1 MPTIEEQPTYN
12 LGVVV
17 QETGINPDTLRAW
30 ERRYGLPNPDRSE
43 GGHRLYS
50 QKDIE
55 TVKWLMER
63 QEEGIRIGQA
73 VKLWK
78 ELKAAGRDPLR
89 EHPLQ
94 DQRPGV
100 YPFQGKQDT
109 EAGSEGRLDAFRERW
124 LQAALAFQE
133 QPAEQIL
140 TEAFSQFSLE
150 DVWERIITPGLA
162 AVGQGW
168 ADNQLTVQ
176 QEHFTSSLVIRR
188 LNAMIEAV
196 PPPIREEKILISCP
210 PREEHTFS
218 ALLLTLYLRRRGYP
232 VIYLGANV
240 PDQDL
245 DNAVDR
251 AEPDLVVMIAQTLD
265 AASTLYRSALM
276 LRSERVLLAFAGRI
290 FERIPELTQKVPGY
304 YLGGN
309 FSGAADQVETI
320 LAENPE
326 EQPPGREQP
335 DTYAEELRAFR
346 GMELLIIDTV
356 IKRGMQEGFRVDE
369 LAPANYHLRR
379 TLEAALILGDLNYL
393 EQELAWLVALLS
405 SREFPVEKTAQYLE
419 LFAEAVQL
427 HLPDSGAQIAEQLR
441 LAAQPWA

>member
-30 ERRYGLPNPDRSE
+30 ERRYGLPAPDRSE

-50 QKDIE
+50 HKDIQ
-55 TVKWLMER
+55 TVKWLIER

-73 VKLWK
+73 VQLWK

-94 DQRPGV
+94 DQAPGV
-100 YPFQGKQDT
+100 YPFQQERDPEEES
-109 EAGSEGRLDAFRERW
+109 EARLDVFRERW
-124 LQAALAFQE
+124 LQAALGFQE
-133 QPAEQIL
+133 QRAEHIL
-140 TEAFSQFSLE
+140 TEAFSRFSLE
-150 DVWERIITPGLA
+150 DVWERIISPGLA

-168 ADNQLTVQ
+168 ADNQLSVQ

-251 AEPDLVVMIAQTLD
+251 AEPDLAVMIAQTLD
-265 AASTLYRSALM
+265 TASTLYQSALL
-276 LRSERVLLAFAGRI
+276 LRSEDILLAFAGRI
-290 FERIPELTQKVPGY
+290 FERIPELTQKIPGY
-304 YLGGN
+304 YLGDN
-309 FSGAADQVETI
+309 FSAAADQVETI
-320 LAENPE
+320 LAENPAD
-326 EQPPGREQP
+326 QPPGIEQP
-335 DTYAEELRAFR
+335 ETYAEELKAFR

-369 LAPANYHLRR
+369 LGPANHHLRQ
-379 TLEAALILGDLNYL
+379 TLEASLVLGDLEYL
-393 EQELAWLVALLS
+393 NQEIAWLAALLS
-405 SREFPVEKTAQYLE
+405 SREFPLENISQYLQ
-419 LFAEAVQL
+419 LFADAVQL
-427 HLPDSGAQIAEQLR
+427 HLPDSGDQIAEQLR
-441 LAAQPWA
+441 GAAREWA